1 MQLTCSYDTGAKAL
15 GPEKTISGKL
25 QETLT
30 SATQQARAVDEQ
42 RGISKTATDV
52 RFSYCTPL
60 PTQNWRLTTSRST
73 PLQYYSRALS
83 SPFGLKVKA
92 FYTTTSKQVL
102 DIHEEARRIHETH
115 KAAAAPAAPAPNAAS
130 APPPPAD
137 APKTAEA
144 PTVV

>member
-52 RFSYCTPL
+52 RFSYCT
-60 PTQNWRLTTSRST
+60 
-73 PLQYYSRALS
+73 
-83 SPFGLKVKA
+83 F
-92 FYTTTSKQVL
+92 
-102 DIHEEARRIHETH
+102 
-115 KAAAAPAAPAPNAAS
+115 APAHPKLAS
-130 APPPPAD
+130 HNIPFYS
-137 APKTAEA
+137 T
-144 PTVV
+144 TVLLACALVAVRTEGQGVLHYNV